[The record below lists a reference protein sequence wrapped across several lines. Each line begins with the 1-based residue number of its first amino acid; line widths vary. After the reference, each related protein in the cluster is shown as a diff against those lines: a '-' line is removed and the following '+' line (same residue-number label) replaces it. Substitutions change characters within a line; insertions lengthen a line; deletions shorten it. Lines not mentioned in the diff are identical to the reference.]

1 MRKTEHSRQS
11 EQSGGTQEIAR
22 VSGQSALAKL
32 QREQNGSTQETRRG
46 GQENEAARWQEEQK
60 IKSRQGREQ
69 VKKIGII
76 GAMEVEVETLK
87 KDMEVGRVVKKAGM
101 EFHEGVL
108 NGMPVVVVR
117 SGICKVNAAVCTQIL
132 IDDFGVDGI
141 INTGVGGSLNAE
153 INIGD
158 IVISTDVVHHDVN
171 AVEFGYAL
179 GQIPQMKV
187 FSFPADETFAEKA
200 KAACNRVNPDITVW
214 RGRICSGDQFITA
227 GEQLNKIKE
236 QFPDGLAV
244 DMESASIAQVCYLY
258 KVPFISFRI
267 ISDTPGDDNNWE
279 QYTNFWDTIADHSFK
294 VTEAFLSAIP
304 HTIK

>member
-1 MRKTEHSRQS
+1 MRKTESSRQS

-46 GQENEAARWQEEQK
+46 GQENEAARWQEEQE

-117 SGICKVNAAVCTQIL
+117 SGICKLYAAVCTQIL

-214 RGRICSGDQFITA
+214 RGRICSGDQFVSSQEQKDQIIKAFHGWCTEMEGA
-227 GEQLNKIKE
+227 G
-236 QFPDGLAV
+236 
-244 DMESASIAQVCYLY
+244 IAQAAYLND
-258 KVPFISFRI
+258 VPFIIVRA
-267 ISDTPGDDNNWE
+267 ISDKADNSAYVDYATFE
-279 QYTNFWDTIADHSFK
+279 KKAAEHS
-294 VTEAFLSAIP
+294 VRLVEALMSDLAQ
-304 HTIK
+304 

>member
-46 GQENEAARWQEEQK
+46 GQENKAARWQEEQE

-214 RGRICSGDQFITA
+214 RGRICSGDQFVSSQEQKDQIIKAFHGWCTEMEGA
-227 GEQLNKIKE
+227 G
-236 QFPDGLAV
+236 
-244 DMESASIAQVCYLY
+244 IAQAAYLND
-258 KVPFISFRI
+258 VPFIIVRA
-267 ISDTPGDDNNWE
+267 ISDKADNSAYVDYATFE
-279 QYTNFWDTIADHSFK
+279 KKAAEHS
-294 VTEAFLSAIP
+294 VRLVEALMSDLAQ
-304 HTIK
+304 

>member
-1 MRKTEHSRQS
+1 MRKTERSRQS

-214 RGRICSGDQFITA
+214 RGRICSGDQFVSSQEQKDQIIKAFHGWCTEMEGA
-227 GEQLNKIKE
+227 G
-236 QFPDGLAV
+236 
-244 DMESASIAQVCYLY
+244 IAQAAYLND
-258 KVPFISFRI
+258 VPFIIVRA
-267 ISDTPGDDNNWE
+267 ISDKADNSAYVDYATFE
-279 QYTNFWDTIADHSFK
+279 KKAAEHS
-294 VTEAFLSAIP
+294 VRLVEALMSDLAQ
-304 HTIK
+304 

>member
-1 MRKTEHSRQS
+1 V
-11 EQSGGTQEIAR
+11 G
-22 VSGQSALAKL
+22 GQSALAKL
-32 QREQNGSTQETRRG
+32 QRDQNGSTQETRQG
-46 GQENEAARWQEEQK
+46 GQENEAARWQEEQE

-187 FSFPADETFAEKA
+187 FSFPADEAFAEKA

-214 RGRICSGDQFITA
+214 RGRICSGDQFVSSQEQKDQIIKAFHGWCTEMEGA
-227 GEQLNKIKE
+227 G
-236 QFPDGLAV
+236 
-244 DMESASIAQVCYLY
+244 IAQTAYLNG
-258 KVPFISFRI
+258 VPFIIVRA
-267 ISDTPGDDNNWE
+267 ISDKADNSAYVDYATFE
-279 QYTNFWDTIADHSFK
+279 KKAAEHS
-294 VTEAFLSAIP
+294 VRLVEALMSDLAQ
-304 HTIK
+304 

>member
-1 MRKTEHSRQS
+1 M
-11 EQSGGTQEIAR
+11 
-22 VSGQSALAKL
+22 
-32 QREQNGSTQETRRG
+32 
-46 GQENEAARWQEEQK
+46 
-60 IKSRQGREQ
+60 
-69 VKKIGII
+69 KKIGII

-214 RGRICSGDQFITA
+214 RGRICSGDQFVSSQEQKDQIIKAFHGWCTEMEGA
-227 GEQLNKIKE
+227 G
-236 QFPDGLAV
+236 
-244 DMESASIAQVCYLY
+244 IAQTAYLNG
-258 KVPFISFRI
+258 VPFIIVRA
-267 ISDTPGDDNNWE
+267 ISDKADNSAYVDYATLE
-279 QYTNFWDTIADHSFK
+279 KKAAEHS
-294 VTEAFLSAIP
+294 VRLVEALMSDLAQ
-304 HTIK
+304 

>member
-1 MRKTEHSRQS
+1 M
-11 EQSGGTQEIAR
+11 
-22 VSGQSALAKL
+22 SGQSALAKL

-46 GQENEAARWQEEQK
+46 GQENEAARWQEEQE

-214 RGRICSGDQFITA
+214 RGRICSGDQFVSSQEQKDQIIKAFHGWCTEMEGA
-227 GEQLNKIKE
+227 G
-236 QFPDGLAV
+236 
-244 DMESASIAQVCYLY
+244 IAQAAYLND
-258 KVPFISFRI
+258 VPFIIVRA
-267 ISDTPGDDNNWE
+267 ISDKADNSAYVDYATFE
-279 QYTNFWDTIADHSFK
+279 KKAAEHS
-294 VTEAFLSAIP
+294 VRLVEALMSDLAQ
-304 HTIK
+304 

>member
-1 MRKTEHSRQS
+1 M
-11 EQSGGTQEIAR
+11 
-22 VSGQSALAKL
+22 
-32 QREQNGSTQETRRG
+32 
-46 GQENEAARWQEEQK
+46 
-60 IKSRQGREQ
+60 
-69 VKKIGII
+69 KKIGII

-87 KDMEVGRVVKKAGM
+87 KDMEVGRVMKKAGM

-187 FSFPADETFAEKA
+187 FSFPADEAFAEKA

-214 RGRICSGDQFITA
+214 RGRICSGDQFVSSQEQKDQIIKAFHGWCTEMEGA
-227 GEQLNKIKE
+227 G
-236 QFPDGLAV
+236 
-244 DMESASIAQVCYLY
+244 IAQTAYLNG
-258 KVPFISFRI
+258 VPFIIVRA
-267 ISDTPGDDNNWE
+267 ISDKADNSAYVDYATFE
-279 QYTNFWDTIADHSFK
+279 KKAAEHS
-294 VTEAFLSAIP
+294 VRLVEALMSDLVQ
-304 HTIK
+304 

>member
-46 GQENEAARWQEEQK
+46 GQENEAARWQEEQE

-187 FSFPADETFAEKA
+187 FSFPADEAFAEKA

-214 RGRICSGDQFITA
+214 RGRICSGDQFVSSQEQKDQIIKAFHGWCTEMEGA
-227 GEQLNKIKE
+227 G
-236 QFPDGLAV
+236 
-244 DMESASIAQVCYLY
+244 IAQAAYLND
-258 KVPFISFRI
+258 VPFIIVRA
-267 ISDTPGDDNNWE
+267 ISDKADNSAYVDYATFE
-279 QYTNFWDTIADHSFK
+279 KKAAEHS
-294 VTEAFLSAIP
+294 VRLVEALMSDLAQ
-304 HTIK
+304 

>member
-1 MRKTEHSRQS
+1 M
-11 EQSGGTQEIAR
+11 
-22 VSGQSALAKL
+22 SGQSALAKL
-32 QREQNGSTQETRRG
+32 QREQNGSRQETRRG
-46 GQENEAARWQEEQK
+46 GQENEAARWQEEQE

-187 FSFPADETFAEKA
+187 FSFPADEAFAEKA

-214 RGRICSGDQFITA
+214 RGRICSGDQFVSSQEQKDQIIKAFHGWCTEMEGA
-227 GEQLNKIKE
+227 G
-236 QFPDGLAV
+236 
-244 DMESASIAQVCYLY
+244 IAQTAYLNG
-258 KVPFISFRI
+258 VPFIIVRA
-267 ISDTPGDDNNWE
+267 ISDKADNSAYVDYATFE
-279 QYTNFWDTIADHSFK
+279 KKAAEHS
-294 VTEAFLSAIP
+294 VRLVEALMSDLAQ
-304 HTIK
+304 

>member
-11 EQSGGTQEIAR
+11 ERSGGTQEIAR

-214 RGRICSGDQFITA
+214 RGRICSGDQFVSSQEQKDQIIKAFHGWCTEMEGA
-227 GEQLNKIKE
+227 G
-236 QFPDGLAV
+236 
-244 DMESASIAQVCYLY
+244 IAQTAYLNG
-258 KVPFISFRI
+258 VPFIIVRA
-267 ISDTPGDDNNWE
+267 ISDKADNSAYVDYATFE
-279 QYTNFWDTIADHSFK
+279 KKAAEHS
-294 VTEAFLSAIP
+294 VRLVEALMSDLAQ
-304 HTIK
+304 

>member
-46 GQENEAARWQEEQK
+46 GQENKAARWQEEQE

-187 FSFPADETFAEKA
+187 FSFPADEAFAEKA

-214 RGRICSGDQFITA
+214 RGRICSGDQFVSSQEQKDQIIKAFHGWCTEMEGA
-227 GEQLNKIKE
+227 G
-236 QFPDGLAV
+236 
-244 DMESASIAQVCYLY
+244 IAQTAYLNG
-258 KVPFISFRI
+258 VPFIIVRA
-267 ISDTPGDDNNWE
+267 ISDKADNSAYVDYATFE
-279 QYTNFWDTIADHSFK
+279 KKAAEHS
-294 VTEAFLSAIP
+294 VRLVEALMSDLAQ
-304 HTIK
+304 

>member
-46 GQENEAARWQEEQK
+46 GQENEAARWQEEQE
-60 IKSRQGREQ
+60 IRSRQGREQ

-214 RGRICSGDQFITA
+214 RGRICSGDQFVSSQEQKDQIIKAFHGWCTEMEGA
-227 GEQLNKIKE
+227 G
-236 QFPDGLAV
+236 
-244 DMESASIAQVCYLY
+244 IAQAAYLND
-258 KVPFISFRI
+258 VPFIIVRA
-267 ISDTPGDDNNWE
+267 ISDKADNSAYVDYATFE
-279 QYTNFWDTIADHSFK
+279 KKAAEHS
-294 VTEAFLSAIP
+294 VRLVEALMSDLAQ
-304 HTIK
+304 

>member
-46 GQENEAARWQEEQK
+46 GQENEAARWQEEQE

-214 RGRICSGDQFITA
+214 RGRICSGDQFVSSQEQKDQIIKAFHGWCTEMEGA
-227 GEQLNKIKE
+227 G
-236 QFPDGLAV
+236 
-244 DMESASIAQVCYLY
+244 IAQAAYLND
-258 KVPFISFRI
+258 VPFIIVRA
-267 ISDTPGDDNNWE
+267 ISDKADNSAYVDYATFE
-279 QYTNFWDTIADHSFK
+279 KKAAEHS
-294 VTEAFLSAIP
+294 VRLVEALMSDLAQ
-304 HTIK
+304 

>member
-11 EQSGGTQEIAR
+11 ERSGGTQEIAR

-46 GQENEAARWQEEQK
+46 GQENEAARWQEEQE

-214 RGRICSGDQFITA
+214 RGRICSGDQFVSSQEQKDQIIKAFHGWCTEMEGA
-227 GEQLNKIKE
+227 G
-236 QFPDGLAV
+236 
-244 DMESASIAQVCYLY
+244 IAQAAYLND
-258 KVPFISFRI
+258 VPFIIVRA
-267 ISDTPGDDNNWE
+267 ISDKADNSAYVDYATFE
-279 QYTNFWDTIADHSFK
+279 KKAAEHS
-294 VTEAFLSAIP
+294 VRLVEALMSDLAQ
-304 HTIK
+304 